1 QEAAPMGW
9 ARPLCFRI
17 PQASNR
23 ETINYSLL
31 TINCFFVPFSIPLS
45 AILPI
50 MVNTLSPITV

>member
-1 QEAAPMGW
+1 MGW

-31 TINCFFVPFSIPLS
+31 TINCFFGLLSIPLS
-45 AILPI
+45 VILPI
-50 MVNTLSPITV
+50 MVNTLLPMAV